1 MRSLFFYPIF
11 DVFCNPSMSK
21 ETTTTTT
28 KGKGGTTN
36 RKHGDIEVYDE
47 QNTIVQYYVKTRL
60 YVTGKD
66 DDEHGS
72 FNVEGLLKYKI
83 TINEG
88 EAVNGIVTKEEIQS
102 FIEQYI
108 ARENKKAEDLKQSI
122 DDMKRKKKTRKKEE
136 NKERIVIKI
145 KKTKQRLSLCPL
157 WLDFYRYLK
166 KNWRLFVLLDLLYPL
181 LDGRIAGI
189 EFIRSTGRITVG
201 THGNFPD
208 HKKGTPNSGSKS
220 LLHTQALEL
229 YNHGLILDKKKN
241 VTGFTEPW
249 FRVYSVL
256 FDVNTGDTVFSSI
269 KNLESKDV
277 GGFYKAL
284 VAINKKIKDLG
295 MDDVPVSPQP
305 QPQPQ
310 QEGENIVVD
319 EPVIV
324 TPVVSVKSRK
334 SIGNKL
340 TETGEIVGKVQTI
353 GSTKRQIAFHPHLV
367 VFLAQVA
374 RTNEGYESLPY
385 MVEYIDKIGVS
396 NKNLIKLLSIC
407 AHQRSID
414 LIVDDEGDDN
424 NLDEKY
430 QGIMPLLSPY
440 RSIVNGITSP
450 SRGSSLYIDLF
461 ISSVLRPQV
470 YVQFWTRVIHRIQ
483 SSLMGIDSGVITGTR
498 MVIPRKTVNRIHKK
512 LVDINEYLETDGGLV
527 YVGYERIM
535 IESIINSF
543 FIVVDDDDDDDD
555 DMVSLIMML
564 SLSEWSYDEIK
575 TSCINHVIEAINV
588 GSTLIYS
595 EKTSGA
601 LAKRMTELVE
611 AVRIETIK
619 AEIETSCFNLT
630 ETDAL
635 VSRPIRYINID
646 TNCSLSPCDLLAHYM
661 RLSKTP
667 KERARVSR
675 LLNLFAS
682 RSVDGDARSL
692 YASIQSILVDHPTR
706 VRYSQFNDGRY
717 ADLDNA
723 KYIIESNIEVGPRLV
738 YDDETGMHN
747 LTRVKS
753 YRIITDHM
761 SGHGI
766 QTVLIFRDIYEWPV
780 MSDDLSSDMD
790 AMFKDGRVHCI
801 VEHRKNDRTTKLRK
815 IALSRMTSIDHAKLE
830 TAKLPVINQALG
842 LSMGSI
848 LRCDVVLY
856 QEETWFIIVS
866 GTGDD
871 TRKVSSKPRRV
882 ITLIENYERLSKRV
896 QPMILDDRR
905 DNTGDEPRSDADD
918 DIVPDRERWM
928 DGDDEEY
935 RRDSDRGN
943 SNTIMYDETRNEP
956 RSDDDD
962 IIPDRERWMD
972 DDEYRRD
979 SDRGNSNTIMYDET
993 RNELLSDIDEKSAY
1007 ISSKFSQ
1014 LRSLV
1019 YMSQLNLR
1027 VLIDGG
1033 LVVPLVHHKSRFV
1046 VMTRLI
1052 NVEPGLF
1059 GGTLSLQ
1066 GITTDDQTIVQVSV
1080 EKLIFDMSAEISLN
1094 MTMQEIRRLFGE
1106 ED

>member
-21 ETTTTTT
+21 ETTTTT
-28 KGKGGTTN
+28 KPKGGTTN
-36 RKHGDIEVYDE
+36 RKHGVIEVYDE

-60 YVTGKD
+60 YVTEKD

-72 FNVEGLLKYKI
+72 FNVEGLLKYKS
-83 TINEG
+83 TLNKE

-102 FIEQYI
+102 FIGQYI
-108 ARENKKAEDLKQSI
+108 ERENKKAEDLKQSI
-122 DDMKRKKKTRKKEE
+122 DVMKGKKKTKKKPE
-136 NKERIVIKI
+136 NKERIAIKI
-145 KKTKQRLSLCPL
+145 KKAKQRLSLCPL

-189 EFIRSTGRITVG
+189 KFIRSIGRTTVG
-201 THGNFPD
+201 THGTFPD
-208 HKKGTPNSGSKS
+208 SKKTITNEYPGAKKD
-220 LLHTQALEL
+220 LHTSVTEI
-229 YNHGLILDKKKN
+229 YNDGLIRDKKNN
-241 VTGFTEPW
+241 VTFKEPR

-277 GGFYKAL
+277 GGFYAAL

-305 QPQPQ
+305 QPQQP
-310 QEGENIVVD
+310 QEGDSIVVD

-324 TPVVSVKSRK
+324 TPMVSVKSRK
-334 SIGNKL
+334 SIGNKS

-367 VFLAQVA
+367 VFLSQVA

-424 NLDEKY
+424 NLDENY

-450 SRGSSLYIDLF
+450 SRGSSPYIDLF
-461 ISSVLRPQV
+461 ISSVLRPQF

-483 SSLMGIDSGVITGTR
+483 SSLMGIDNGVITGTR

-512 LVDINEYLETDGGLV
+512 LVDINEYLETAGGLV

-535 IESIINSF
+535 IESIMNSF
-543 FIVVDDDDDDDD
+543 FIVVDDDDDDGDD

-575 TSCINHVIEAINV
+575 TSCINRAIEAINV

-619 AEIETSCFNLT
+619 AEIETACFNLT

-635 VSRPIRYINID
+635 VSRPIRYIHID
-646 TNCSLSPCDLLAHYM
+646 TNCSLSPCDLLVHYM

-682 RSVDGDARSL
+682 RSVDGDIRSL

-706 VRYSQFNDGRY
+706 VRYRQLNDGRY
-717 ADLDNA
+717 TDLDNA

-790 AMFKDGRVHCI
+790 AMFRDGRVHCI

-848 LRCDVVLY
+848 LRCDIVLY

-866 GTGDD
+866 GTNDG
-871 TRKVSSKPRRV
+871 TRNVSSKPRRV
-882 ITLIENYERLSKRV
+882 ISLIENYERLSKRV
-896 QPMILDDRR
+896 QPMILDGDDIRP
-905 DNTGDEPRSDADD
+905 DNTGDEPRSDEDD

-928 DGDDEEY
+928 DDDEEY

-979 SDRGNSNTIMYDET
+979 SDRGNSNTIMYDEP
-993 RNELLSDIDEKSAY
+993 LSDIEQKSAY

-1027 VLIDGG
+1027 VLIDGR
-1033 LVVPLVHHKSRFV
+1033 LVVPLVHRKSRFV